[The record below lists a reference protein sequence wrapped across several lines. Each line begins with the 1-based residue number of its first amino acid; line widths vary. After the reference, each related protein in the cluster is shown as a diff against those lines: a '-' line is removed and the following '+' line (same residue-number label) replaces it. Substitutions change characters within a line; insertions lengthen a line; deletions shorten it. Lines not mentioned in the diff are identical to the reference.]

1 MTAMEDMQVHEP
13 GSGGG
18 TTLRLFT
25 ALHVPNAQAEQL
37 FDVADAMS
45 ATFEAGR
52 ALDPSTMHL
61 TWTFLGDV
69 AEEYVPVLAQALD
82 AAAVDVPGPTL
93 CTTSTYDSFG
103 RGRVL
108 GAEVEV
114 ELLAMLD
121 AVRDRF
127 LDAAA
132 PYAPQLDRRAWRP
145 HVSLLRAARN
155 TVLPEAMF
163 VKSALP
169 ATVQWV
175 SSDLRLYASL
185 PSPVGTQHRVL
196 HAVPLGAPVQAR

>member
-1 MTAMEDMQVHEP
+1 MERLTVHEA
-13 GSGGG
+13 GTGGG

-52 ALDPSTMHL
+52 ALDSSTMHL
-61 TWTFLGDV
+61 TWAFLGDV
-69 AEEYVPVLAQALD
+69 AEEYVPVVAQALD
-82 AAAVDVPGPTL
+82 AAAIDVPGPTL
-93 CTTSTYDSFG
+93 CTASTYDSFG

-127 LDAAA
+127 LDSVA

-145 HVSLLRAARN
+145 HVSILRASRN
-155 TVLPEAMF
+155 ETLPEAMF
-163 VKSALP
+163 ARSALP
-169 ATVQWV
+169 SPVQWV

-185 PSPVGTQHRVL
+185 PSPVGTQHRML
-196 HAVPLGAPVQAR
+196 HAVPLGAPVQAG